1 METMEWDIRKMEAEL
16 QQWGVR
22 LDKLVAKVDGFRTDG
37 KLDYRSRLDNLSEKY
52 AAAEARLTELKTAGT
67 PSGTPTK
74 AASKTPGPSWRRRS
88 RGCPTS
94 AAGGQADDH
103 GAQSGGAP

>member
-22 LDKLVAKVDGFRTDG
+22 LDKLVAKADGSRTDG

-67 PSGTPTK
+67 HK
-74 AASKTPGPSWRRRS
+74 WDAYK
-88 RGCPTS
+88 
-94 AAGGQADDH
+94 GGVENAWTEL
-103 GAQSGGAP
+103 ATAFTRVSN